1 MKVSQDISRGPVA
14 MGQRGLKLA
23 QGCWVAGRR
32 KSQGVLGLNPTP
44 PFPGCVPWGKLLSLS
59 DAQLPL

>member
-1 MKVSQDISRGPVA
+1 